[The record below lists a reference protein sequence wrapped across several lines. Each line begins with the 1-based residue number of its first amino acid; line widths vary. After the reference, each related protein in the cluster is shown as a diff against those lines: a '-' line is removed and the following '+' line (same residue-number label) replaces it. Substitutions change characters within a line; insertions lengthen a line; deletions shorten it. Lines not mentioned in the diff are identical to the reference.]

1 MAEIQTLARPY
12 AEAVFELAKSG
23 NALARWSD
31 MLVFIAAVAADKNMQ
46 RLAGDPRVDR
56 AHFLELFLNICGKN
70 VNEEGANFIRLLLEN
85 RRLSLMP
92 EIVAQYEALRAEAE
106 ERVEATVF
114 SAFPLE
120 AAQIKNLGDA
130 LKHKFGRNVNL
141 TAQVDKALL
150 GGVVIRAGDLVIDG
164 SVRGRLSEL
173 AAHLGH

>member
-12 AEAVFELAKSG
+12 AEAVFELAKGS
-23 NALARWSD
+23 NSLARWSE
-31 MLVFIAAVAADKNMQ
+31 MLAFISAVAADENMQ
-46 RLAGDPRVDR
+46 RLSNDPRLDR
-56 AHFLELFLNICGKN
+56 ARFLELFLNICGKN
-70 VNEEGANFIRLLLEN
+70 VSDEGANFVHLLLEN

-92 EIVAQYEALRAEAE
+92 EIVSQFEALKAEAE
-106 ERVEATVF
+106 ARLEATVV

-120 AAQIKNLGDA
+120 ADQIKTLGNA
-130 LKHKFGRNVNL
+130 LKRKFGRNVNL